1 MKKAIEYY
9 EMYHEELYNPDLT
22 WEERTDLGKKVFLDF
37 CADSQELLKKRHM
50 STDSAVPALIGE
62 LNDKWN
68 ALVRIFEKKKGFS
81 VLLKD
86 GFKHFWEQDLK
97 IKIGY

>member
-37 CADSQELLKKRHM
+37 CADLQELLKKRHM

-68 ALVRIFEKKKGFS
+68 ALVRIFDKKKGFS

-86 GFKHFWEQDLK
+86 GFKNFWEQDLK